1 MGRDIL
7 FTMSPYQ
14 PQLATKLSADAKQS
28 NYSTISSKLSVSS
41 FFDLSS
47 DDHLARIQFVLRS
60 AHPEMDSEV
69 DSRSNTGFGH
79 WLQDQVWMEERE
91 KRESLR
97 KQSGDSQ
104 GEFQL
109 APDCSTRHS
118 CSLLRFALADCFP
131 LNR

>member
-7 FTMSPYQ
+7 FTKSPYQ
-14 PQLATKLSADAKQS
+14 SQLATKLSADAKRT
-28 NYSTISSKLSVSS
+28 NYSTISSKLTVSS

-79 WLQDQVWMEERE
+79 WLQDQVWMEE
-91 KRESLR
+91 
-97 KQSGDSQ
+97 
-104 GEFQL
+104 
-109 APDCSTRHS
+109 
-118 CSLLRFALADCFP
+118 
-131 LNR
+131 